1 MGAIC
6 DQTYLGLDMW
16 IGDGR
21 EGRGSGMKIMRNPEL
36 QREWIL
42 LGMIMACG
50 VAIMG
55 FWQGWKSALGTGGIC
70 LALVVVLVVASI
82 RRYRLIALM
91 GEQIDRILHGE
102 DMPLLENCDEGDLAI
117 LSAQVKKMVRCLH
130 EQQGNLQK
138 EKDLLANFMADI
150 SHQMKTPLT
159 SIHLILSFLQEEDL
173 AFDRRRELVKKLTIL
188 TDRMDWMVYALLRM
202 AKLEAGTVTLQKK
215 YFHISH
221 LIQKSYESLAI
232 PMELRGISFRS
243 EVAEGAGMTGDIAWM
258 TEAVTNVMK
267 NCMEHTPE
275 GGEVFVKVEENALYT
290 VIFVEDTG
298 TGIEEE
304 DLPHIFERFYRGK
317 NADENSVGIG
327 LALSK
332 QIITSQNGTI
342 RVRNKRRENGAA
354 FEIRCYKGS
363 I

>member
-1 MGAIC
+1 MA
-6 DQTYLGLDMW
+6 Y
-16 IGDGR
+16 R
-21 EGRGSGMKIMRNPEL
+21 ESRGSEMNILRNPEL
-36 QREWIL
+36 QREWFF
-42 LGMIMACG
+42 LGIIAVCG
-50 VAIMG
+50 VGVMG
-55 FWQGWKSALGTGGIC
+55 FWQGWKSALGTGLVC
-70 LALVVVLVVASI
+70 LACLAVLVIASV
-82 RRYRLIALM
+82 RRYRIISLM
-91 GEQIDRILHGE
+91 GEQIDQILHGE
-102 DMPLLENCDEGDLAI
+102 DIPLMEDCGEGDLAI
-117 LSAQVKKMVRCLH
+117 LSTQVKKMVRCLH

-138 EKDLLANFMADI
+138 EKDLLADSMADI

-173 AFDRRRELVKKLTIL
+173 AFARRRELVKKLAIL

-202 AKLEAGTVTLQKK
+202 AKLEAGTVTLQRK
-215 YFHISH
+215 YFSMAQ
-221 LIQKSYESLAI
+221 LIKKSYESLAI

-243 EVAEGAGMTGDIAWM
+243 DVAEEAGMTGDIAWM

-275 GGEVFVKVEENALYT
+275 GGEVSVKVEENALYT

-332 QIITSQNGTI
+332 QIISSQNGTI
-342 RVRNKRRENGAA
+342 KVYNKRREHGAV

-363 I
+363 V

>member
-70 LALVVVLVVASI
+70 
-82 RRYRLIALM
+82 M

-102 DMPLLENCDEGDLAI
+102 DMPLMENCDEGDLAI

-342 RVRNKRRENGAA
+342 RVRNKRRENGAS

>member
-1 MGAIC
+1 MNI
-6 DQTYLGLDMW
+6 L
-16 IGDGR
+16 
-21 EGRGSGMKIMRNPEL
+21 RNPEL
-36 QREWIL
+36 QREWTW
-42 LGMIMACG
+42 LGIITICG
-50 VAIMG
+50 MGVIG
-55 FWQGWKSALGTGGIC
+55 FWQGWKSALGTGAVC
-70 LALVVVLVVASI
+70 LVFAAVLLIASI
-82 RRYRLIALM
+82 RRYRFISLM
-91 GEQIDRILHGE
+91 GEQIDQILHGE
-102 DMPLLENCDEGDLAI
+102 DIPLMENCSEGELAI
-117 LSAQVKKMVRCLH
+117 LSTQVKRLVRCLH
-130 EQQGNLQK
+130 QQQGNLQK
-138 EKDLLANFMADI
+138 EKHLLADSMADI

-173 AFDRRRELVKKLTIL
+173 TFARRRELVKKLTVL

-215 YFHISH
+215 YFSMAQ

-232 PMELRGISFRS
+232 PMELRGISFYS
-243 EVAEGAGMTGDIAWM
+243 DVAEGAGMTGDIAWM

-275 GGEVFVKVEENALYT
+275 GGEVSVKVEENALYT
-290 VIFVEDTG
+290 VVFVEDTG
-298 TGIEEE
+298 TGIQEE

-332 QIITSQNGTI
+332 QIISSQNGTI
-342 RVRNKRRENGAA
+342 KVHNKRRGDGAV

>member
-1 MGAIC
+1 
-6 DQTYLGLDMW
+6 
-16 IGDGR
+16 
-21 EGRGSGMKIMRNPEL
+21 MKILRNPEL

-42 LGMIMACG
+42 LGVITACG
-50 VAIMG
+50 AGVMG
-55 FWQGWKSALGTGGIC
+55 FWQGWKSALGMGAVC
-70 LALVVVLVVASI
+70 LAWAVVLIAAAI
-82 RRYRLIALM
+82 RRYRYISTI

-102 DMPLLENCDEGDLAI
+102 DIPLMEDLGEGDLAI
-117 LSAQVKKMVRCLH
+117 LSTQVKKMVRCLH
-130 EQQGNLQK
+130 EQQDNLQK
-138 EKDLLANFMADI
+138 EKDLLADSMADI

-173 AFDRRRELVKKLTIL
+173 TFPRRRELVKKLTVL

-202 AKLEAGTVTLQKK
+202 AKLEAGTVTLQRK
-215 YFHISH
+215 YFSMAQ
-221 LIQKSYESLAI
+221 LIRKSYESLAI

-243 EVAEGAGMTGDIAWM
+243 DVAEKAGMTGDIAWM

-275 GGEVFVKVEENALYT
+275 GGEVSVKAEENALYT
-290 VIFVEDTG
+290 VILVEDTG

-332 QIITSQNGTI
+332 QIISSQNGTI
-342 RVRNKRRENGAA
+342 KVRNKRQGNGAI

>member
-1 MGAIC
+1 MAANL
-6 DQTYLGLDMW
+6 DQCLCGLKDGS
-16 IGDGR
+16 GDGR
-21 EGRGSGMKIMRNPEL
+21 ENRGSEMKILRNPEWKM
-36 QREWIL
+36 EWIL
-42 LGMIMACG
+42 LGIIAVCG
-50 VAIMG
+50 VGAVG
-55 FWQGWKSALGTGGIC
+55 FWQGWKSALGTGLVC
-70 LALVVVLVVASI
+70 LAMMFVLAVASI
-82 RRYRLIALM
+82 RRSGFISLM
-91 GEQIDRILHGE
+91 GEQIDQILHGE
-102 DMPLLENCDEGDLAI
+102 EVSLMEDCGEGDLAV
-117 LSAQVKKMVRCLH
+117 LSTQVKKMVRCLH
-130 EQQGNLQK
+130 EQQDNLQK
-138 EKDLLANFMADI
+138 EKDLMADSMADI

-159 SIHLILSFLQEEDL
+159 SIHLILSFLQEKDL
-173 AFDRRRELVKKLTIL
+173 SYARRRQLVKKLTIL

-202 AKLEAGTVTLQKK
+202 AKLEAGTVTLQSK
-215 YFHISH
+215 YFSMSQ

-232 PMELRGISFRS
+232 PMELRGISFHS
-243 EVAEGAGMTGDIAWM
+243 HVAEGACMVGDIAWM

-275 GGEVFVKVEENALYT
+275 GGEVSVKVEENALYT

-332 QIITSQNGTI
+332 QIILSQNGTI
-342 RVRNKRRENGAA
+342 KVYNKRREHGAV

-363 I
+363 V

>member
-1 MGAIC
+1 MNI
-6 DQTYLGLDMW
+6 L
-16 IGDGR
+16 
-21 EGRGSGMKIMRNPEL
+21 RNPEL
-36 QREWIL
+36 QREWTW
-42 LGMIMACG
+42 LGIITICG
-50 VAIMG
+50 MGVIG
-55 FWQGWKSALGTGGIC
+55 FWQGWKSALGTGAVC
-70 LALVVVLVVASI
+70 LVFAAVLLIASI
-82 RRYRLIALM
+82 RRYRFISLM
-91 GEQIDRILHGE
+91 GEQIDQILHGE
-102 DMPLLENCDEGDLAI
+102 DIPLMENCSEGELAI
-117 LSAQVKKMVRCLH
+117 LSTQVKRLVRCLH
-130 EQQGNLQK
+130 QQQGNLQK
-138 EKDLLANFMADI
+138 EKHLLADSMADI

-173 AFDRRRELVKKLTIL
+173 TFARRRELVKKLTVL

-215 YFHISH
+215 YFSMAQ

-232 PMELRGISFRS
+232 PMELRGISFHS
-243 EVAEGAGMTGDIAWM
+243 DVAEGAGMTGDIAWM

-275 GGEVFVKVEENALYT
+275 GGEVSVKVEENALYT
-290 VIFVEDTG
+290 VVFVEDTG
-298 TGIEEE
+298 TGIQEE

-332 QIITSQNGTI
+332 QIISSQNGTI
-342 RVRNKRRENGAA
+342 KVHNKRRGDGAI